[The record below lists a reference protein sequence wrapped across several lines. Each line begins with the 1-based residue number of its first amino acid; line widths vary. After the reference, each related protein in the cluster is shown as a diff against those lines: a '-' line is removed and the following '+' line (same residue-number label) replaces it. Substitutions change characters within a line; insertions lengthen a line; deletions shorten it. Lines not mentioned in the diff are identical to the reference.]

1 MPSAIKA
8 EMVKRMAFAAMQKR
22 PERALLLLLLVLASP
37 ASAVPLPLVCD
48 LTSEEDPAFVIQQTQ
63 SSSAKHLVL
72 AIRRYHPFGH
82 CSFVCRRQG
91 LEPLQTS
98 SQTSGDEPRPVRWL
112 RQRSPFVETQTPRVF
127 IQQGTA

>member
-72 AIRRYHPFGH
+72 SIRRYHPFGH

>member
-22 PERALLLLLLVLASP
+22 PERALLLLLLVLASH

-72 AIRRYHPFGH
+72 SIRRYHPFGH

-112 RQRSPFVETQTPRVF
+112 RQPSPFVETQTPRVF